1 MPQQNRRARF
11 WTTRNGR
18 ISIAGQKVGAGC
30 FIDMTASNRLL
41 ANVTQITHSQPTH
54 SAEKRYPHR

>member
-1 MPQQNRRARF
+1 
-11 WTTRNGR
+11 
-18 ISIAGQKVGAGC
+18 VGAGC